1 MTDELF
7 KLISIA
13 LNLLLGGGLVAVWLR
28 YRVQSRVESRTDFTA
43 VLQAVTEQ
51 RDEAWAH
58 NRALD
63 IRIANMEAEING
75 LRLARD
81 LDPFPNWVVDRTGEY
96 QFVNREFERLFLEPQ
111 GKNYR
116 DAIGKTHE
124 QLGWPDAFCRTLKT
138 LDAEARSRPDGRAT
152 TRSTVVLPELG
163 QVTVTVHKFPIRFK
177 DAIVA
182 YAGFV
187 TDIAPDDKLIGMP
200 LA

>member
-1 MTDELF
+1 MSNATLA
-7 KLISIA
+7 LIS
-13 LNLLLGGGLVAVWLR
+13 LVVNLLLGGGLVAALR
-28 YRVQSRVESRTDFTA
+28 HRVQMRGENRTDFTA

-58 NRALD
+58 NRAQD
-63 IRIANMEAEING
+63 ARIANLEAEING

-111 GKNYR
+111 GKTYR

-124 QLGWPDAFCRTLKT
+124 HLGWPDDFCRTLKA
-138 LDAEARSRPDGRAT
+138 LDTTARSRPDGRAT
-152 TRSTVVLPELG
+152 ARTTVTLPELG
-163 QVTVTVHKFPIRFK
+163 QVIITVHKFPIRFK

-187 TDIAPDDKLIGMP
+187 TDITADDKLIGMP
-200 LA
+200 PE